1 MPFLS
6 GLWGKALPY
15 LIAAAAIA
23 LAVLAAVARLLK
35 AGRAEQLAVDQ
46 KAALEAHKRIDA
58 ANARPIDTS
67 KELNDG
73 TF

>member
-1 MPFLS
+1 MGLLS
-6 GLWGKALPY
+6 GLWGKVLPY
-15 LIAAAAIA
+15 LIGAAVIA

-46 KAALEAHKRIDA
+46 KAALDAHRRIDA
-58 ANARPIDTS
+58 ANAKPLDTS
-67 KELNDG
+67 KELRDG